1 MKLYM
6 RTTMDEYELPVAVA
20 ENARELARMIGT
32 SEDVVFSSISHKK
45 RGWYKIEVPDEKSGA
60 LRGRVKGVN

>member
-20 ENARELARMIGT
+20 ESARELARMIGT
-32 SEDVVFSSISHKK
+32 SEDAVFSSISQKH
-45 RGWYKIEVPDEKSGA
+45 RGWYKIEVPDEKVEHSGDVS
-60 LRGRVKGVN
+60 RV

>member
-20 ENARELARMIGT
+20 ESARELARMIGT
-32 SEDVVFSSISHKK
+32 SPDVVYSCVNKR
-45 RGWYKIEVPDEKSGA
+45 RGWYKIEVPDEKVEHSGDVS
-60 LRGRVKGVN
+60 RV

>member
-45 RGWYKIEVPDEKSGA
+45 RGWYKIEVQDEKVEHSGDVS
-60 LRGRVKGVN
+60 RV